1 MRSVRRPLLFA
12 LLLGVL
18 ALASAGPAVAA
29 TSDARI
35 ETILRDC
42 EDDGTLDPSYR
53 PSELRDAVRNIG
65 TDLDQYSDCRDV
77 ISAAVLDAV
86 SGGGGG
92 GSEGSGTGAVGSRTG
107 TGGLLGT
114 GGGEGTGSTGS
125 GGGFV
130 GSGPL
135 LTPAG
140 PDEQVALDEIRASA
154 PGPTAVGGRPVE
166 LPGNRPLAAIMAS
179 DLPTPLLVAL
189 GLLTAGGFCAA
200 LPTLRRRFLDRR
212 AA

>member
-1 MRSVRRPLLFA
+1 MIRVVRRPLLLA
-12 LLLGVL
+12 LLPGLLGL
-18 ALASAGPAVAA
+18 LLAGPAVAA

-35 ETILRDC
+35 QTILRDC
-42 EDDGTLDPSYR
+42 EDDGVLSPSYR

-77 ISAAVLDAV
+77 ISAAVLRAV

-92 GSEGSGTGAVGSRTG
+92 AAGSADGGTG
-107 TGGLLGT
+107 TGGSGADAGGLSGGA
-114 GGGEGTGSTGS
+114 GGGGGDF
-125 GGGFV
+125 GGG
-130 GSGPL
+130 GPL

-154 PGPTAVGGRPVE
+154 PRPTVVGGRP
-166 LPGNRPLAAIMAS
+166 LDLLGSRRLAAIVAYE
-179 DLPTPLLVAL
+179 LPTPLLVAL
-189 GLLTAGGFCAA
+189 GLLTAGGICAA
-200 LPTLRRRFLDRR
+200 LPTLRRRVLDRR